1 MCSVTKQFVARN
13 GGNQMATILVT
24 GGTGFVGD
32 ALIPAL
38 TQAGHSITC
47 LTRDAARAR
56 ARHNTVG
63 ATAQYVQSLDALT
76 EVPDVLINLSGEG
89 IADKPWSDARKKVLM
104 DSRVAVTEH
113 LLARFRALGAV
124 PTTVISGS
132 AIGYYGTDAAQA
144 IDETASPGPSDDFSA
159 QLCQAWE
166 TAAAGFEAAG
176 SQLYRLRIGVVL
188 GLPGG
193 FLGRLVLPFK
203 LGLGGVL
210 GRGDQM
216 LSWIHR
222 DDLVAM
228 ILWCLETSP
237 PTGAYNAT
245 APEPVS
251 NRVFTKTFGRV
262 IRRPTLFTVPEKP
275 MRWVLGELADL
286 LFQGVAVLPAR
297 AEAEG
302 FQFQYPRLEPALRTL
317 FR

>member
-1 MCSVTKQFVARN
+1 MSSVTKQFVARN

-38 TQAGHSITC
+38 TKAGHSITC
-47 LTRDAARAR
+47 LTRDAAKAR
-56 ARHNTVG
+56 ARHSQVG
-63 ATAQYVQSLDALT
+63 GTAQYVQSLDALT
-76 EVPDVLINLSGEG
+76 AVPDVLINLSGEG

-104 DSRVAVTEH
+104 DSRVAVTEG

-124 PTTVISGS
+124 PKTVISGS
-132 AIGYYGTDAAQA
+132 AIGYYGSQSTEAV
-144 IDETASPGPSDDFSA
+144 DETASPGPSHDFSA

-166 TAAAGFEAAG
+166 AAAAGFEAAG
-176 SQLYRLRIGVVL
+176 SQLYVMRIGVVL

-210 GRGDQM
+210 GRGNQM

-228 ILWCLETSP
+228 MLWCLESHP
-237 PTGAYNAT
+237 PSGAYNAT

-251 NRVFTKTFGRV
+251 NRVFTKTFGAV
-262 IRRPTLFTVPEKP
+262 IRRPTVFTVPETP

-286 LFQGVAVLPAR
+286 LFQGVAVQPAR
-297 AEAEG
+297 AQAEG
-302 FQFQYPRLEPALRTL
+302 FQFQYPRLEPALRSL

>member
-1 MCSVTKQFVARN
+1 
-13 GGNQMATILVT
+13 
-24 GGTGFVGD
+24 
-32 ALIPAL
+32 
-38 TQAGHSITC
+38 
-47 LTRDAARAR
+47 
-56 ARHNTVG
+56 
-63 ATAQYVQSLDALT
+63 
-76 EVPDVLINLSGEG
+76 
-89 IADKPWSDARKKVLM
+89 
-104 DSRVAVTEH
+104 
-113 LLARFRALGAV
+113 
-124 PTTVISGS
+124 
-132 AIGYYGTDAAQA
+132 
-144 IDETASPGPSDDFSA
+144 
-159 QLCQAWE
+159 
-166 TAAAGFEAAG
+166 
-176 SQLYRLRIGVVL
+176 
-188 GLPGG
+188 
-193 FLGRLVLPFK
+193 
-203 LGLGGVL
+203 
-210 GRGDQM
+210 M

-228 ILWCLETSP
+228 LLWCLEMNP

>member
-1 MCSVTKQFVARN
+1 
-13 GGNQMATILVT
+13 MATILVT

-38 TQAGHSITC
+38 NKAGFSVIC
-47 LTRDAARAR
+47 FTRDAGRAR
-56 ARHNTVG
+56 ARHSRVG
-63 ATAQYVQSLDALT
+63 GDAQYVQSLDAIT
-76 EVPDVLINLSGEG
+76 VVPDALINLSGEG
-89 IADKPWSDARKKVLM
+89 IADQPWSDARKQVLL
-104 DSRVAVTEH
+104 DSRVSVTAE
-113 LLARFRALGAV
+113 LLARFQVLGAV
-124 PTTVISGS
+124 PPVVISGS
-132 AIGYYGTDAAQA
+132 AIGYYGTDATHAV
-144 IDETASPGPSDDFSA
+144 DETADPGSTNDFSA

-166 TAAAGFEAAG
+166 AAASEFEAAG

-210 GRGDQM
+210 GRGEQM

-228 ILWCLETSP
+228 ILWCLESRP

-251 NRVFTKTFGRV
+251 NREFTKTFGAV
-262 IRRPTLFTVPEKP
+262 IRRPTVFKVPETP

-286 LFQGVAVLPAR
+286 LFRGLAVLPAR